1 LLSALVEVPNRT
13 QNEHELETAF
23 RTHRTGVFQAAY
35 RVTGNAADAEDVL
48 QTVFL
53 RLARREDDAA
63 EVNNLKSYL
72 YRAAVNAALDLLR
85 MKQSARLEPLE
96 EASLVSSGQKH
107 EDLGLR
113 VWLRGALAKLNP
125 RHAEMFALRYF
136 EEYDN
141 RDIARLM
148 KTSQGVVAITLFRI
162 RKQLQADFKSQMG
175 AGR

>member
-1 LLSALVEVPNRT
+1 MLSALAEVPNRT
-13 QNEHELETAF
+13 RNEHELETAF

-85 MKQSARLEPLE
+85 MKQTARLEPLE
-96 EASLVSSGQKH
+96 EASLMGQKH
-107 EDLGLR
+107 DDLGLR
-113 VWLRGALAKLNP
+113 LWLRGALAKLNP

-141 RDIARLM
+141 REIARLM

-162 RKQLQADFKSQMG
+162 RKQLQKDFNSQMG
-175 AGR
+175 ERR